1 MLKRTIIMAVL
12 VLMAS
17 MVLVVAP
24 ASAATNP
31 GFAWI
36 RVAHASPDAPAVDI
50 WVNGQVVVSNLAFA
64 KVTGYLLVPAGGYNI
79 KVTPTGATT
88 PVVIDANVTLEKNKA
103 YTVAAANVLASIEP
117 LVFVDD
123 NSEPGPG
130 MARANFI
137 HLSPDAPAVDV
148 RVQGGPVLF
157 ANTAFKS
164 ASTPVMVPA
173 GTYTLEVV
181 PAGAPGPVV
190 LTLNNVALSAGT
202 VYTVFAEGL
211 LATPPPPL
219 QAVFAAF
226 APEGHVWYLAEGCTE
241 ADFETW
247 ILVQNPNDAPATVGL
262 TFMTE
267 KGAVAGPSGVL
278 QPNTRF
284 TWKANDY
291 VKSWNVST
299 EVTSNL
305 PVVAERAMYNT
316 ARTWG
321 HDSIGVTSTA
331 STWYLPEGATAG
343 GFETFVLI
351 QNPNPDQVTLNITF
365 MTSSGLKPGPTNWP
379 LPGHSR
385 ITFYVNQWGI
395 SDFNVS
401 TMVKSTGGGVICE
414 RAMYGNNR
422 AWAHNSIGYAP

>member
-1 MLKRTIIMAVL
+1 MLKKKLIILAIMVF
-12 VLMAS
+12 VAS
-17 MVLVVAP
+17 MVMAVAP
-24 ASAATNP
+24 AMAQP
-31 GFAWI
+31 GVGYCWV
-36 RVAHASPDAPAVDI
+36 RVAHASPDAPNVDI
-50 WVNGQVVVSNLAFA
+50 WVNGAVAISDLAFGE
-64 KVTGYLLVPAGGYNI
+64 VTPYVLLPAGDYNFQ
-79 KVTPTGATT
+79 VTPTGATT
-88 PVVIDANVTLEKNKA
+88 PVVIDVDVTLDKNTA

-123 NSEPGPG
+123 NSEPAPG

-164 ASTPVMVPA
+164 ASTPVEVPA

-211 LATPPPPL
+211 LGGGPPPL

-226 APEGHVWYLAEGCTE
+226 APEGHIWYLAEGCTE

-247 ILVQNPNDAPATVGL
+247 ILVQNPNASPATVGL

-267 KGAVAGPSGVL
+267 NGPVAGPSAVL
-278 QPNTRF
+278 PANSRQ

-291 VKSWNVST
+291 VTSWNVST
-299 EVTSNL
+299 EVTADM
-305 PVVAERAMYNT
+305 PVVAERAMYDT
-316 ARTWG
+316 ARTWA
-321 HDSIGVTSTA
+321 HDSIGVTYTA
-331 STWYLPEGATAG
+331 DLWYLPEGATAG
-343 GFETFVLI
+343 GFETFVLV
-351 QNPNPDQVTLNITF
+351 QNPGANPVTLNLTF
-365 MTSSGLKPGPTNWP
+365 MTSSGPVPGPTGFN
-379 LPGHSR
+379 LAGHSR
-385 ITFYVNQWGI
+385 ITFYVNDWVT
-395 SDFNVS
+395 DFNVS
-401 TMVKSTGGGVICE
+401 TEVAASGGVICE

-422 AWAHNSIGYAP
+422 TWAHDSIGWAP

>member
-1 MLKRTIIMAVL
+1 MVKRKLIAMAILVL
-12 VLMAS
+12 VAS

-64 KVTGYLLVPAGGYNI
+64 KVTGYLLVPAGDYNI

-103 YTVAAANVLASIEP
+103 YTVAARNPLATITAS
-117 LVFVDD
+117 VFVDD
-123 NSEPGPG
+123 NSMPAAGQ
-130 MARANFI
+130 ARVKFI

-148 RVQGGPVLF
+148 Y
-157 ANTAFKS
+157 ANGTKIFDNISYPNAANPIEVREGQYDLEVK
-164 ASTPVMVPA
+164 VA
-173 GTYTLEVV
+173 GTGT
-181 PAGAPGPVV
+181 VV
-190 LTLNNVALSAGT
+190 LTVNDVDLAADT
-202 VYTVFAEGL
+202 VYTAFAEGL
-211 LATPPPPL
+211 AGGGPPPL

-278 QPNTRF
+278 QPNTRY

-291 VKSWNVST
+291 VKSWDVST

-343 GFETFVLI
+343 GFETFVLV
-351 QNPNPDQVTLNITF
+351 QNPNPNQVTLNITF

-395 SDFNVS
+395 NDFNVS

-422 AWAHNSIGYAP
+422 AWAHDSIGYAP

>member
-1 MLKRTIIMAVL
+1 MKRYLIVL
-12 VLMAS
+12 AILAF
-17 MVLVVAP
+17 
-24 ASAATNP
+24 AATMV
-31 GFAWI
+31 FAATPALGQAGVGYCWV

-50 WVNGQVVVSNLAFA
+50 WVNDAVAISNLAFA
-64 KVTGYLLVPAGGYNI
+64 DVTDYLLLPAGDYNF

-88 PVVIDANVTLEKNKA
+88 PVVIDVDVTLDKNVA

-164 ASTPVMVPA
+164 ASTPVEVPA

-190 LTLNNVALSAGT
+190 LTLNNVSLAAGT
-202 VYTVFAEGL
+202 VYAVFAEGF
-211 LATPPPPL
+211 LAAGPPNL

-226 APEGHVWYLAEGCTE
+226 TPMGHIWYLAEGATE

-247 ILVQNPNDAPATVGL
+247 ILVQNPNAEAATVGL

-267 KGAVAGPSGVL
+267 NGAVAGPSEVL
-278 QPNTRF
+278 QPGTRF

-291 VKSWNVST
+291 VTSWQVST
-299 EVTSNL
+299 QVQSDK
-305 PVVAERAMYNT
+305 PVVAERAMYDV

-321 HDSIGVTSTA
+321 HDSIGVTGTA
-331 STWYLPEGATAG
+331 MKWYLPEGATAG

-351 QNPNPDQVTLNITF
+351 QNPGATNVTLDLTF
-365 MTSSGLKPGPTNWP
+365 NTSTGPQPGPQGFVLAP
-379 LPGHSR
+379 HSR
-385 ITFYVNQWGI
+385 ITFYVNDFVT
-395 SDFNVS
+395 DFNVS
-401 TMVKSTGGGVICE
+401 TEVDATGGGVICE

-422 AWAHNSIGYAP
+422 TWAHDSIGYAP